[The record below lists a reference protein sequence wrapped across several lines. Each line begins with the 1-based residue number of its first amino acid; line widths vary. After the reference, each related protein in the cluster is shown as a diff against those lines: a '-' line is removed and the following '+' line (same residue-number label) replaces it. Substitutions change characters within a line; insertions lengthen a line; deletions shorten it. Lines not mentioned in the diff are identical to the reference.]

1 MQQIIKQSNGK
12 YCLYSSVM
20 GDVVLWD
27 ATPDDILNE
36 WVNSYRIEMSQKIK
50 RITESLDDNEKPYYQ
65 FTISF
70 EDVIEDLKKN
80 NPSSEFLKDYL
91 KEL

>member
-12 YCLYSSVM
+12 YCLYSSIA

-27 ATPDDILNE
+27 ATPNNILDE
-36 WVNSYRIEMSQKIK
+36 WVNSYRKEMAQKIK
-50 RITESLDDNEKPYYQ
+50 KIIESLDDNGKPYYQ

-70 EDVIEDLKKN
+70 EDAIEDLKKN

>member
-1 MQQIIKQSNGK
+1 M
-12 YCLYSSVM
+12 
-20 GDVVLWD
+20 
-27 ATPDDILNE
+27 A
-36 WVNSYRIEMSQKIK
+36 QKIK
-50 RITESLDDNEKPYYQ
+50 KIIESLDDNGKPYYQ

-91 KEL
+91 KKL

>member
-12 YCLYSSVM
+12 YCLYSSIV

-27 ATPDDILNE
+27 ATPNDILDE
-36 WVNSYRIEMSQKIK
+36 WVNSYRKEMAQKIK
-50 RITESLDDNEKPYYQ
+50 KIIESLDDNGKPYYQ

-91 KEL
+91 KKL

>member
-12 YCLYSSVM
+12 YCLYNSIV
-20 GDVVLWD
+20 GDVALWD
-27 ATPDDILNE
+27 ATPNDILDE
-36 WVNSYRIEMSQKIK
+36 WVNSYRIEMTQKIK
-50 RITESLDDNEKPYYQ
+50 GIIESLDDNGKPYYQ
-65 FTISF
+65 FTVSF
-70 EDVIEDLKKN
+70 EDMIEDLKKN